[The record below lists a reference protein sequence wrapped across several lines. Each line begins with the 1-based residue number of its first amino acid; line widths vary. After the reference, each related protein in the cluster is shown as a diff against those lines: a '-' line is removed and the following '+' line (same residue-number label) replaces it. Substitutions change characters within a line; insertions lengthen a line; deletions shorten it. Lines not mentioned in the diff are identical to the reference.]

1 MQFYVQR
8 RNQFLSELKQLT
20 IRYNTISILRL
31 TVALVFLIL
40 GYVALNND
48 MQTALIIAMVVC
60 VAAFFLL
67 MRIHTALSIRKGRA
81 AALVKVNEDE
91 IAYLSGTG
99 IAFENGAKFVDFKH
113 PYSHDLDIFGNK
125 SLFHNLNRTETY
137 KGREK
142 LAQLLL
148 TLLPNTDILK
158 NQAAVKELAAKPE
171 WRQEVMAL
179 GKSNKDSA
187 AVYNKLTAWFSSES
201 KMISLIAKYI
211 AIITPIALVVSAIVY
226 LVTGIDTFI
235 NALGYLFI
243 FNLLVML
250 GYAKRIKAEITDT
263 TEVHQIIHRYSL
275 IIEQLEKE
283 EFDSLK
289 LRALQKNLVANGRN
303 ASQHIKRLAMLFS
316 QMDSVSNVLA
326 AALLNGLC
334 LYHFH
339 IFNALLNFK
348 KQHSQNIQIWLDAIA
363 EAEALSS
370 LGNLYY
376 NNPDFT
382 FPELNS
388 DYKISFK
395 NLAHPL
401 IKKEVRVGND
411 VTFSP
416 QFTILTGSNMSGK
429 STFLRSIGINMVLA
443 GIGSPVCASEA
454 YVHPLPVLVSMRLSD
469 SLSDSESYFFAEI
482 KRLRQVMDELKNHR
496 AFVLLDEI
504 LKGTNSDDKQTGTI
518 KVVEKMTAL
527 SAIGAIATH
536 DIEVCNMVS
545 EYPDTLV
552 NRCFEV
558 QIVDN
563 ELYFDYQ
570 LRDGI
575 CKNKS
580 ATFIMQKMG
589 VI

>member
-1 MQFYVQR
+1 MQFYIQR
-8 RNQFLSELKQLT
+8 RDQFLSELKQLT
-20 IRYNTISILRL
+20 IRYNTISLLRL
-31 TVALVFLIL
+31 AVAVLFLLSGYLTLKSDKQTSLV
-40 GYVALNND
+40 
-48 MQTALIIAMVVC
+48 IAMVIC
-60 VAAFFLL
+60 VAAFFVL
-67 MRIHTALSIRKGRA
+67 MRIHTALSLKKGRA

-99 IAFENGAKFVDFKH
+99 IAFDNGAEFVDFKH
-113 PYSHDLDIFGNK
+113 PYSHDLDIFGHK

-148 TLLPNTDILK
+148 TLLPNSDILK

-171 WRQEVMAL
+171 WRQEDMAL

-187 AVYNKLTAWFSSES
+187 EVYNKLTAWFSSES
-201 KMISLIAKYI
+201 KAVSLIAKYI
-211 AIITPIALVVSAIVY
+211 AIITPIAIVVSALVY

-235 NALGYLFI
+235 NAAGYLFV
-243 FNLLVML
+243 FNLLFML
-250 GYAKRIKAEITDT
+250 GYAKQIKTEIIDT
-263 TEVHQIIHRYSL
+263 GEIHQIIHRYSL
-275 IIEQLEKE
+275 IIQQLEKE
-283 EFDSLK
+283 QFDSLK
-289 LRALQKNLVANGRN
+289 LRSLQKSLVIKGKN
-303 ASQHIKRLAMLFS
+303 ASQHIKKLAMLFS

-348 KQHSQNIQIWLDAIA
+348 KQHSQNIPIWLDAIA

-388 DYKISFK
+388 DYKISFR

-411 VTFSP
+411 VNFSP

-443 GIGSPVCASEA
+443 GIGSPVCATNAS
-454 YVHPLPVLVSMRLSD
+454 VHPLPVLVSMRLSD

-482 KRLRQVMDELKNHR
+482 KRLRQVMDELKNQR

-504 LKGTNSDDKQTGTI
+504 LRGTNSDDKQTGTI

-527 SAIGAIATH
+527 GAIGAIATH
-536 DIEVCNMVS
+536 DIEVCNMVND
-545 EYPDTLV
+545 YPDVLV

>member
-1 MQFYVQR
+1 MQFYIQR
-8 RNQFLSELKQLT
+8 RDQFLSELKQHT
-20 IRYNTISILRL
+20 IRYNTVSLLRL
-31 TVALVFLIL
+31 IVAIVFLIL

-48 MQTALIIAMVVC
+48 MQTPLIIAMVIC
-60 VAAFFLL
+60 VVAFFVL
-67 MRIHTALSIRKGRA
+67 MHIHTELSIKKGRA

-91 IAYLSGTG
+91 IAYLSGTS
-99 IAFENGAKFVDFKH
+99 ITFDNGAEFVDFKH
-113 PYSHDLDIFGNK
+113 PYSHDLDIFGHK

-148 TLLPNTDILK
+148 TLLPNSDILK
-158 NQAAVKELAAKPE
+158 NQAAVKELAANPE
-171 WRQEVMAL
+171 WRQEVTAL

-187 AVYNKLTAWFSSES
+187 EVYNKLTAWFSSES
-201 KMISLIAKYI
+201 KAVSLIAKYI
-211 AIITPIALVVSAIVY
+211 AIITPTTLLICASAYLITGNDAL
-226 LVTGIDTFI
+226 I
-235 NALGYLFI
+235 NVAGYLFV
-243 FNLLVML
+243 FNLIFML
-250 GYAKRIKAEITDT
+250 GYAKRIKTEITDT

-275 IIEQLEKE
+275 IIQQIEKE

-289 LRALQKNLVANGRN
+289 LRALQKSLVANGKN
-303 ASQHIKRLAMLFS
+303 ASQHIEKLAMLFS

-348 KQHSQNIQIWLDAIA
+348 KQHSQNITIWLDAIA

-388 DYKISFK
+388 DYKISFR

-454 YVHPLPVLVSMRLSD
+454 FVHPLPVLVSMRLSD

-482 KRLRQVMDELKNHR
+482 KRLRQVMDELRSQR

-504 LKGTNSDDKQTGTI
+504 LRGTNSDDKQTGTI

-527 SAIGAIATH
+527 GAIGAIATH
-536 DIEVCNMVS
+536 DIEVCNMVND
-545 EYPDTLV
+545 YPDVLV